1 MSAAAFVRRGRAPVP
16 APSLLSKAP
25 APGWLPPP
33 RLDAPA
39 LPSRLT
45 VCSTH
50 HSHSEPDCPSWEM
63 QAGGPPPTAAPM
75 CRAGPL
81 QCPPQLSPSWASGV
95 SGPPGSTA
103 GSQRGVSEQVWRR
116 GPTTWR
122 MAMGMSPFLSS
133 LKPRGPPLKG
143 TPPVPRAST
152 AWEHLPFY
160 LLYIRA
166 RA

>member
-1 MSAAAFVRRGRAPVP
+1 MLYTGPRASRKRPHVQAKQTWPDVHRALSPSKHGSNWLQAHRGLWPFASKAFPKTSTNFRTSVL
-16 APSLLSKAP
+16 LLSKAP

-45 VCSTH
+45 VCSAH

-81 QCPPQLSPSWASGV
+81 QCPPQLSPSWV
-95 SGPPGSTA
+95 HDLL
-103 GSQRGVSEQVWRR
+103 
-116 GPTTWR
+116 
-122 MAMGMSPFLSS
+122 FL
-133 LKPRGPPLKG
+133 LCGAAPQL
-143 TPPVPRAST
+143 
-152 AWEHLPFY
+152 
-160 LLYIRA
+160 
-166 RA
+166 